1 MRKGGGEMEEG
12 GGKCVFVWVL
22 GMYQGREDS
31 EEPGEKKDKKK
42 DKLLLAPLF
51 LHPSDVPFPLVV
63 WKTLTLTPSHTH
75 SITPLSAIVPIP
87 VSPDLLHTPLHMD
100 KWLGLT
106 WPGPNDPQ
114 LREEWG

>member
-1 MRKGGGEMEEG
+1 MCICMGVGDIAREG
-12 GGKCVFVWVL
+12 GFRRAKGK
-22 GMYQGREDS
+22 
-31 EEPGEKKDKKK
+31 KTKKK

-51 LHPSDVPFPLVV
+51 LHPSDVPFLRVV
-63 WKTLTLTPSHTH
+63 WKTLTPPPPQPNTH

-87 VSPDLLHTPLHMD
+87 VSLDLLHSPLHMD
-100 KWLGLT
+100 KWLGLA

>member
-1 MRKGGGEMEEG
+1 MCICMGVGDASREG
-12 GGKCVFVWVL
+12 GFRGARGK
-22 GMYQGREDS
+22 
-31 EEPGEKKDKKK
+31 KTKKK

-63 WKTLTLTPSHTH
+63 WKTLTLTPSNTH

-87 VSPDLLHTPLHMD
+87 VSPDLLHSPMHMD